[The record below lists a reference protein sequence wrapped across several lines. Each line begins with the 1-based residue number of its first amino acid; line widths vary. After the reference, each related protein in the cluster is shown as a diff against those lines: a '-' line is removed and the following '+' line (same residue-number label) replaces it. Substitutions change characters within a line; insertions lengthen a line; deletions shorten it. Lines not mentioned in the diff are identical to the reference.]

1 MRGFVVYTVLRLGLL
16 LATWFLIQLL
26 TPLRGLFAVAVAFV
40 VSGVIGFFL
49 LDRPRNEASVSL
61 SRVFKRIDDRIER
74 AKTAEDDY
82 VDAVA
87 AQRAELA
94 TEGEAEAEQEAK
106 GQDEQP
112 GELENSDEVAPA
124 SSIDNQEP
132 GPSRNG

>member
-1 MRGFVVYTVLRLGLL
+1 MYTVLRLGLL
-16 LATWFLIQLL
+16 LATWFLVQLL

-82 VDAVA
+82 IDAVA

-94 TEGEAEAEQEAK
+94 TEGEAEPSTSKA
-106 GQDEQP
+106 
-112 GELENSDEVAPA
+112 APA
-124 SSIDNQEP
+124 STTAVAAEAAEATPGEP
-132 GPSRNG
+132 S